1 MRGTAIVWKKDIR
14 VPEALLREV
23 GGNRLLAEILCQ
35 RGLITAEEARVFL
48 NPGHYKPSSPWD
60 FPGMEQAVALILAA
74 LERRDYF
81 CVYGDYDVDGIT
93 STTLLVNLFRGLG
106 AKVTFHV
113 PDRFK
118 EGYGMNEE
126 VIRRLAQEGVKFLVT
141 CDCGISNVREVA
153 LARELGMTVVVTD
166 HHLLPPRL
174 PEADAIINPQFL
186 PEGHPAG
193 HIPGV
198 GVAYFLARAVLSW
211 LGRAEEADDYLDL
224 VALGV
229 VGDVV
234 PLRHENRYLLQKGLP
249 RLIAT
254 TRPGLVALLEVSGV
268 VRNLL
273 TEEEIGFQLVPRLNA
288 SGRIASAR
296 LGVELLLVED
306 EGEAVRLAK
315 AIDNLNKKRREI
327 GEKMQ
332 GEALAMV
339 GQMGTPRPLVL
350 YQPHWHHGIIG
361 IAAGRLCE
369 SYGVPA
375 ALMSLKDDGQTITG
389 SARSIEGIHVFA
401 ALQKCSQFLNK
412 FGGHA
417 GAAGF
422 SLHRDNLTAFTH
434 SLEQVL
440 AEELQKMGGA
450 QTITADYCLPLNQV
464 SLEVFHD
471 LRKLAPFGEANPAP
485 LLYCPGVR
493 VLNKRTTSGEKH
505 LQLVLGHGEASHRA
519 VWWWG
524 GGADVDE
531 EVDLLYTMG
540 LNRWKGRESLQ
551 LVVNHLQPVDGG
563 LLEKVREVDRRELV
577 LEDWRNWAQLG
588 RRLPEFPE
596 AVYFYEGLGQSPGMT
611 GVDRNGVGAA
621 RVLVL
626 LSFPADLRL
635 FRELILLSGTRKVV
649 LAFSQ
654 REIKSGE
661 EFIRNLAGL
670 VKYAVSQGGRVALS
684 QLAALTNELEYTV
697 VTGLLYLQKRGLI
710 EIEHINPGEVLVEK
724 GSGQTGADLKM
735 AETKLK
741 GLLAESRSFRKYLLE
756 TNLAVIE
763 KYLNR

>member
-1 MRGTAIVWKKDIR
+1 MRELVIR
-14 VPEALLREV
+14 YQGNIEVPGELLDEV
-23 GGNRLLAEILCQ
+23 GGNRLLGEILYR
-35 RGLITAEEARVFL
+35 RGIHTVEEVREFL
-48 NPGHYKPSSPWD
+48 RPDLYKPTDPWE
-60 FPGMEQAVALILAA
+60 FPGMERAVDLVRAA
-74 LERRDYF
+74 LGRGESI
-81 CVYGDYDVDGIT
+81 CVYGDYDVDGMT
-93 STTLLVNLFRGLG
+93 STALLVSLIQGLG
-106 AKVTFHV
+106 GRVRYHV

-118 EGYGMNEE
+118 EGYGMNEG
-126 VIRRLAQEGVKFLVT
+126 VVRGLAGDGVKFLVT
-141 CDCGISNVREVA
+141 CDCGISNVQEVA
-153 LARELGMTVVVTD
+153 LAKELGMTVVVTD

-174 PEADAIINPQFL
+174 PEADAIINPQLL
-186 PEGHPAG
+186 PENHPAG

-198 GVAYFLARAVLSW
+198 GVAYFLAKAILSS
-211 LGRAEEADDYLDL
+211 LGREEEADGYLDL

-234 PLRHENRYLLQKGLP
+234 PLRHENRYLLQRGLP
-249 RLIAT
+249 KLIAT
-254 TRPGLVALLEVSGV
+254 KRPGLVALLEVTGV

-296 LGVELLLVED
+296 SGVELLLAED
-306 EGEAVRLAK
+306 EGEASRLAK
-315 AIDNLNKKRREI
+315 TIDNLNKKRREI

-339 GQMGTPRPLVL
+339 GQMGAPRPLVL

-361 IAAGRLCE
+361 ITAGRLCE
-369 SYGVPA
+369 SYGVPT

-389 SARSIEGIHVFA
+389 SARSIDGIHVFA

-440 AEELQKMGGA
+440 AEELQKLGGA
-450 QTITADYCLPLNQV
+450 QTVTADYCLPLNQV

-493 VLNKRTTSGEKH
+493 VLNKRTTSGDKH

-524 GGADVDE
+524 GGTDVDE
-531 EVDLLYTMG
+531 EVDLLYTLG
-540 LNRWKGRESLQ
+540 LNRWNGRESLQ
-551 LVVNHLQPVDGG
+551 LVVGHLQATDGG
-563 LLEKVREVDRRELV
+563 LLVKVREVDRRELE
-577 LEDWRNWAQLG
+577 LEDWRNWAELG

-596 AVYFYEGLGQSPGMT
+596 AVYFYEGVGQSSGVNR
-611 GVDRNGVGAA
+611 VDRNGVGAA

-635 FRELILLSGTRKVV
+635 FRELILLSGARKVV

-670 VKYAVSQGGRVALS
+670 AKYVVSQGGRAALS

-697 VTGLLYLQKRGLI
+697 VTGLLYLQKRGLL
-710 EIEHINPGEVLVEK
+710 EIEYINPGEVLVEK
-724 GSGQTGADLKM
+724 GSGQTGADLKT

-756 TNLAVIE
+756 TDLVALQ